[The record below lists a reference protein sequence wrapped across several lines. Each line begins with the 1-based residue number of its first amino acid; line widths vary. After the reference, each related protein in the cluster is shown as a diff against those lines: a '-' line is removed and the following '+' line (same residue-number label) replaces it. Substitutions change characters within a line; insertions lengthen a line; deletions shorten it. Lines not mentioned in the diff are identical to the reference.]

1 MTVTEK
7 KVELVEL
14 LLLSK
19 DISVL
24 DKIEQ
29 LLRGEIFKENN
40 YSDESINLFNK
51 KLAKSEEDLL
61 NRNVISQKEL
71 NSTGLVG
78 KKFKDEYEFYKY
90 IAFIS
95 IDNKDIYRL
104 FLRIIDLLNMT
115 YSHLDIK
122 FEDIFIGNPNI
133 DGCEE
138 Y

>member
-40 YSDESINLFNK
+40 YSVESINLFNK
-51 KLAKSEEDLL
+51 KIAKSEEDLL

-71 NSTGLVG
+71 KT
-78 KKFKDEYEFYKY
+78 KYK
-90 IAFIS
+90 I
-95 IDNKDIYRL
+95 L
-104 FLRIIDLLNMT
+104 
-115 YSHLDIK
+115 
-122 FEDIFIGNPNI
+122 
-133 DGCEE
+133 
-138 Y
+138 

>member
-71 NSTGLVG
+71 
-78 KKFKDEYEFYKY
+78 KRKYK
-90 IAFIS
+90 I
-95 IDNKDIYRL
+95 L
-104 FLRIIDLLNMT
+104 
-115 YSHLDIK
+115 
-122 FEDIFIGNPNI
+122 
-133 DGCEE
+133 
-138 Y
+138 

>member
-61 NRNVISQKEL
+61 NRNVMSQKEI
-71 NSTGLVG
+71 
-78 KKFKDEYEFYKY
+78 KRKYK
-90 IAFIS
+90 I
-95 IDNKDIYRL
+95 L
-104 FLRIIDLLNMT
+104 
-115 YSHLDIK
+115 
-122 FEDIFIGNPNI
+122 
-133 DGCEE
+133 
-138 Y
+138 

>member
-24 DKIEQ
+24 DKIER

-51 KLAKSEEDLL
+51 KIAKSEEDLL

-71 NSTGLVG
+71 KT
-78 KKFKDEYEFYKY
+78 KYK
-90 IAFIS
+90 I
-95 IDNKDIYRL
+95 L
-104 FLRIIDLLNMT
+104 
-115 YSHLDIK
+115 
-122 FEDIFIGNPNI
+122 
-133 DGCEE
+133 
-138 Y
+138 

>member
-1 MTVTEK
+1 MTFTEK

-40 YSDESINLFNK
+40 YSVESINLFNK

-71 NSTGLVG
+71 
-78 KKFKDEYEFYKY
+78 KRKYK
-90 IAFIS
+90 I
-95 IDNKDIYRL
+95 L
-104 FLRIIDLLNMT
+104 
-115 YSHLDIK
+115 
-122 FEDIFIGNPNI
+122 
-133 DGCEE
+133 
-138 Y
+138 

>member
-71 NSTGLVG
+71 KT
-78 KKFKDEYEFYKY
+78 KYK
-90 IAFIS
+90 I
-95 IDNKDIYRL
+95 L
-104 FLRIIDLLNMT
+104 
-115 YSHLDIK
+115 
-122 FEDIFIGNPNI
+122 
-133 DGCEE
+133 
-138 Y
+138 

>member
-40 YSDESINLFNK
+40 YSVESINLFNK

-71 NSTGLVG
+71 
-78 KKFKDEYEFYKY
+78 KRKYK
-90 IAFIS
+90 I
-95 IDNKDIYRL
+95 L
-104 FLRIIDLLNMT
+104 
-115 YSHLDIK
+115 
-122 FEDIFIGNPNI
+122 
-133 DGCEE
+133 
-138 Y
+138 